1 MIRFLE
7 PMLYIDAQRK
17 YRCVCVKNAVR
28 NATRRRASA
37 AAVKEIRHDAGRAE
51 RVL

>member
-1 MIRFLE
+1 MAMKRLLIEFGQGVD
-7 PMLYIDAQRK
+7 MHGGDQN
-17 YRCVCVKNAVR
+17 NAVR
-28 NATRRRASA
+28 KATRRRASA